1 MDENFSIVLP
11 RFSLRD
17 TLFCG
22 QSFLWEET
30 APDTFSG
37 SFRGIP
43 LTVSQKGDIVTFHN
57 TNEQTYRDVWME
69 YFDLNTDYDALK
81 AIFSTDPTL
90 KKAIAYCG
98 GIRILK
104 QDPWETVCAFI
115 LSQNNNIKR
124 ITGIVKR
131 FYAWGNGRCPTPSML
146 SSASIEDL
154 TGLRAG
160 FRAKYLID
168 AGKKVESGAVSL
180 KRIAFSSYEE
190 GKKELQTILGIG
202 PKVAD
207 CILLFGFHHIEA
219 VPADVWIKR
228 VLARYY
234 PDGLPKAIRPY
245 GGIAQQYLF
254 FAARAGILE

>member
-1 MDENFSIVLP
+1 MNEHFSIVLP
-11 RFSLRD
+11 GFSLRD

-22 QSFLWEET
+22 QSFVWEET

-43 LTVSQKGDIVTFHN
+43 LTVSQKGDTVTFHH
-57 TNEQTYRDVWME
+57 TDEQTYREIWED
-69 YFDLNTDYDALK
+69 YFDLKTDYDALK
-81 AIFSTDPTL
+81 AVFAKDPTL
-90 KKAIAYCG
+90 EKAMAFSG

-124 ITGIVKR
+124 ITGIVRR
-131 FYAWGNGRCPTPSML
+131 FYDWGNGRCPTPAML
-146 SSASIEDL
+146 SNASLEDL
-154 TGLRAG
+154 TPLRAG

-180 KRIAFSSYEE
+180 KRIALSSYED

-207 CILLFGFHHIEA
+207 CILLFGFHRVEA